1 MEATAKDLRLH
12 SKEIIEGL
20 KRGKEIMLTYR
31 GKPTAMII
39 PFRKK
44 LNKRKKGEIIK
55 LFGIWKDN
63 IKVKDISHFIDELR
77 GGRFN

>member
-12 SKEIIEGL
+12 SKEIIAGL
-20 KRGKEIMLTYR
+20 KLGKEILLTYR
-31 GKPTAMII
+31 GEPTAMII

-44 LNKRKKGEIIK
+44 TNKSKKGEIIK

-63 IKVKDISHFIDELR
+63 KKIEDVSHFIDELR